1 MKHLKTKIQN
11 WLLRHL
17 FNAVTEEDFL
27 QVIFTNNK
35 PVGIIIGSE
44 RLEGKKCSEY
54 QKQAKAILSL
64 PLWELVTKSMKHTAN
79 ENLFKKA
86 ATVDDMMYA
95 KAMLY
100 TIDVIEK
107 KFENLSNITN

>member
-1 MKHLKTKIQN
+1 
-11 WLLRHL
+11 
-17 FNAVTEEDFL
+17 
-27 QVIFTNNK
+27 
-35 PVGIIIGSE
+35 
-44 RLEGKKCSEY
+44 
-54 QKQAKAILSL
+54 
-64 PLWELVTKSMKHTAN
+64 MKHTAN